1 MQVIDSTLYLGNVA
15 VPATP
20 RAMRNAVVREIS
32 SMSVATRVWYALLS
46 AGLAIGAV
54 SALLAIPPGWEVM
67 GTSPSF
73 EWGMLIVGYVFFAI
87 MTSGLCLASSLG
99 TVFGFERFLPF
110 EKRHAILALL
120 SLTTAFGII
129 ALELHYPIRMVF
141 GAVLVI
147 APSSPMWWMGVFYGA
162 YLMVLIVEVWTLF
175 TPHPT
180 IHKYACTVAA
190 CIGVCA
196 PTTLGAVFG
205 VLAAK
210 PFWYGIFT
218 PILMVASAFVG
229 GTALLGIVFWAVNR
243 FKLAAWPISDVALA
257 SVRILL
263 AGGLIV
269 ASALLARQVI
279 DGLTSDLAGFRPAT
293 EALVAGPLAP
303 AFWGA
308 RVLAGILVPLAILAV
323 PRLRTPS
330 FTGLASILAL
340 AGIFVDRTLFVI
352 AGETVPRTTMA
363 GTVGY
368 PYAQYT
374 PSLVEIGILIGA
386 ASFMAMAFSL
396 CERYLPMGEGDVH
409 AFWPW
414 PWLKHHDDH
423 DHDGA
428 PDGALASAAAAPA
441 LVLGAEMVAA
451 RVEALVLPPPAP
463 IAGVDAAAD
472 AFPDATAVPFERGEP
487 ADGPAAALEQVAEP
501 GAAAVPLAEPGA
513 VTEPVAEP
521 EPEPEP
527 AAVSEPEAE
536 AEPEPETAREPATA
550 PEPDEAA
557 PGATDERDEAR

>member
-1 MQVIDSTLYLGNVA
+1 MQVIDSTLYLGKVA

-32 SMSVATRVWYALLS
+32 SMSAATRVWYAILS

-54 SALLAIPPGWEVM
+54 SALLALPPGWEVM

-147 APSSPMWWMGVFYGA
+147 APASPMWWMGVFYGA

-180 IHKYACTVAA
+180 VHKYACTVAA
-190 CIGVCA
+190 GIGVCA

-229 GTALLGIVFWAVNR
+229 GTALLGIVFWAVSR
-243 FKLAAWPISDVALA
+243 FKLAAWAISDVALA

-303 AFWGA
+303 TFWGV

-330 FTGLASILAL
+330 FTGLASVLAL

-423 DHDGA
+423 DHDEA
-428 PDGALASAAAAPA
+428 PDAALALAVAAPA
-441 LVLGAEMVAA
+441 EVLGAEMVAA
-451 RVEALVLPPPAP
+451 RIEALMLPPSAP
-463 IAGVDAAAD
+463 IAGDGAAPD
-472 AFPDATAVPFERGEP
+472 AFPDATTVPSEPSEP
-487 ADGPAAALEQVAEP
+487 AAAAELAAEPAAEPVAEPVAALEHVAEPEPAAEREPVPADEPVAALEQVA
-501 GAAAVPLAEPGA
+501 
-513 VTEPVAEP
+513 
-521 EPEPEP
+521 
-527 AAVSEPEAE
+527 
-536 AEPEPETAREPATA
+536 A

-557 PGATDERDEAR
+557 PGATDEREEAR